1 MLRAAVVEL
10 ARRRVYD
17 ALDNKRAWIEGPG
30 TMTATR
36 RRRCSMCFEF
46 EALYWARVAEEEAA
60 RRRMEQENA
69 AVPTQP
75 AEQAPEEQPQP
86 A

>member
-1 MLRAAVVEL
+1 
-10 ARRRVYD
+10 
-17 ALDNKRAWIEGPG
+17 
-30 TMTATR
+30 
-36 RRRCSMCFEF
+36 MCFEF

-75 AEQAPEEQPQP
+75 AEQTPQEQPQP